1 MLVQSKSKSKA
12 YPILVQHLSNKMH
25 CCPMIHQIKSRSLV
39 HWTKSWQRL
48 DNSVWTKIGLC
59 LDSKYFHLMR
69 NILWTK
75 PGLTLDLDL
84 FWTIFGLGQTLDCA
98 WTANPIVIEHWI
110 TMDSGYMFHVGTRQK
125 LTPPKDDKGGINK
138 SLTMCIQQWGGTRC
152 GGVFTLFTQFTAGRR
167 CVHLSWTLR
176 S

>member
-1 MLVQSKSKSKA
+1 MWVLLYNGWLDRYWISNPKIVQSLSNVYPMLVQSKSKSKA
-12 YPILVQHLSNKMH
+12 YPILVQHLLNKMH

-125 LTPPKDDKGGINK
+125 LTSKRW
-138 SLTMCIQQWGGTRC
+138 Q
-152 GGVFTLFTQFTAGRR
+152 RR
-167 CVHLSWTLR
+167 HK
-176 S
+176 